1 MALKDILSQITL
13 RNIFDITIVAVL
25 FYQIIAMLKGTRA
38 AQIVVGLLVI
48 FIAYALSSLLE
59 FETLY
64 WIISK
69 FYASFIIVVI
79 VLFQDDIRRLL
90 TRFGKT
96 PFVGGLEEGSGLS
109 VIEEVVSSAKNLS
122 HERLG
127 AIMVFERGIGLERLY
142 DHAVRLD
149 ALVSEQLL
157 LSIFQSFSPLHD
169 GAVIIQKNRILCAS
183 AHLPLSKT
191 TPNALTGKKMGT
203 RHSAATGIS
212 EQTDAVVLVVSEE
225 TGAISI
231 ASNGELY
238 RQQSPEAAKRM
249 LTQLLVPQ
257 KRSSRIAVFLENRIF
272 YSWNVFVLR
281 ARAFV
286 SGKPYKGPERRS
298 RTGSERR
305 NMHTSAWTPNRD
317 TMTAVER
324 ENRLA
329 SNELRMSLR
338 FPGSVPKRRTFQST
352 GGVVVL
358 SSPEKSAAHSKERDV
373 PMSESPMESADVS
386 VPPQPLS
393 EEPVSIPLEAPS
405 VIEQNEAAAAL
416 SQFGPEERFVP
427 PEPPMPPPRD
437 VSIGGVSLNP
447 PVELDDENRELD
459 GDKKKSCREEKGGD
473 A

>member
-13 RNIFDITIVAVL
+13 RNIFDIAIVAVL

-38 AQIVVGLLVI
+38 AQVVVGLLVI

-257 KRSSRIAVFLENRIF
+257 KRASRLAVLLENRVF
-272 YSWNVFVLR
+272 YAWNTWALR
-281 ARAFV
+281 MRAFV
-286 SGKPYKGPERRS
+286 SGKPYKGPERRT
-298 RTGSERR
+298 RTAAERR
-305 NMHTSAWTPNRD
+305 NMHASAWSPNRD

-329 SNELRMSLR
+329 SSELRLNLR
-338 FPGSVPKRRTFQST
+338 FPGSIPQRRTFQSA

-358 SSPEKSAAHSKERDV
+358 SNAERSRSRAGNSDL
-373 PMSESPMESADVS
+373 PQSEAPMENADGS
-386 VPPQPLS
+386 HPPLSMS
-393 EEPVSIPLEAPS
+393 EEPVSIPMESPS
-405 VIEQNEAAAAL
+405 VMEQNEAAAAL

-427 PEPPMPPPRD
+427 PEPPTPPPRD

-447 PVELDDENRELD
+447 PVELDDEHPERE
-459 GDKKKSCREEKGGD
+459 REKRKHIREDKGGD

>member
-1 MALKDILSQITL
+1 MTLKDILVQISL
-13 RNIFDITIVAVL
+13 RNLIDIGIVAVL
-25 FYQIIAMLKGTRA
+25 FYQIIAMLRGTRA
-38 AQIVVGLLVI
+38 AQVVVGLLVI
-48 FIAYALSSLLE
+48 FIAYALSSLME

-90 TRFGKT
+90 TRFGRS
-96 PFVGGLEEGSGLS
+96 PFVAGLEEGSGLS

-183 AHLPLSKT
+183 AHLPLSKS

-231 ASNGELY
+231 ATNGELY

-257 KRSSRIAVFLENRIF
+257 KRVSRLAAFLENRVF
-272 YSWNVFVLR
+272 FSWNLFVLR

-286 SGKPYKGPERRS
+286 GGRPYKGPERRARS
-298 RTGSERR
+298 SDNR
-305 NMHTSAWTPNRD
+305 NVRSSAWAANKNTLS
-317 TMTAVER
+317 AVER

-329 SNELRMSLR
+329 ANELRLNLR
-338 FPGSVPKRRTFQST
+338 FPGAVPQRKTFQSA
-352 GGVVVL
+352 GGVIVL
-358 SSPEKSAAHSKERDV
+358 SNSSENLRGQQFSSQPQSGMPLESADTQNLHQ
-373 PMSESPMESADVS
+373 PMSEEPASIQPDGTS
-386 VPPQPLS
+386 VL
-393 EEPVSIPLEAPS
+393 
-405 VIEQNEAAAAL
+405 EQNEAAASL
-416 SQFGPEERFVP
+416 SQFGPDERFVP
-427 PEPPMPPPRD
+427 PEPPTPPPRD
-437 VSIGGVSLNP
+437 VSIGGISLNP
-447 PVELDDENRELD
+447 PVEPAEGED
-459 GDKKKSCREEKGGD
+459 
-473 A
+473 

>member
-1 MALKDILSQITL
+1 MALKDILAQITL
-13 RNIFDITIVAVL
+13 RNLFDIGIVAVL

-38 AQIVVGLLVI
+38 AQVVVGLLVI
-48 FIAYALSSLLE
+48 FIAYAFSSLLE
-59 FETLY
+59 LETLY

-90 TRFGKT
+90 TRFGRS
-96 PFVGGLEEGSGLS
+96 PFVAGLEEGSGLS

-127 AIMVFERGIGLERLY
+127 AILVFERGIGLERLY

-191 TPNALTGKKMGT
+191 TPGTLTGKKMGT

-212 EQTDAVVLVVSEE
+212 EQTDAIVLVVSEE

-249 LTQLLVPQ
+249 LTQLLLPQ
-257 KRSSRIAVFLENRIF
+257 KRASRLALILENKVF
-272 YSWNVFVLR
+272 YSWNLFVLR
-281 ARAFV
+281 ARSFM

-298 RTGSERR
+298 RSSAERKG
-305 NMHTSAWTPNRD
+305 MHPSASWTPNRD
-317 TMTAVER
+317 TLSAVER

-329 SNELRMSLR
+329 SNELRMNLR
-338 FPGSVPKRRTFQST
+338 FPGSAPQKRTFQT
-352 GGVVVL
+352 VGGVVVL
-358 SSPEKSAAHSKERDV
+358 SNQASGTVHSEVPCEQPASDLPLSQHPDSHFSQ
-373 PMSESPMESADVS
+373 PMSEEPTSVPAESAS
-386 VPPQPLS
+386 VLD
-393 EEPVSIPLEAPS
+393 
-405 VIEQNEAAAAL
+405 QNEAAAAL
-416 SQFGPEERFVP
+416 SQFGPQDRFLP

-447 PVELDDENRELD
+447 PVEDDEAEKEAAKKHSRKRE
-459 GDKKKSCREEKGGD
+459 GGEQ
-473 A
+473 